1 MHLSFLEQEPLK
13 GEFRYDSPLFKPF
26 MTFKKNNET
35 LKCLGMKL
43 YAMRDLLQNNLKG
56 VVWMA
61 VEMK

>member
-13 GEFRYDSPLFKPF
+13 GEFRYDGPLFKPF
-26 MTFKKNNET
+26 MILKKNNET
-35 LKCLGMKL
+35 LKFLGMKL

-56 VVWMA
+56 MVWMA